1 MVVLRWH
8 NHPGMDNF
16 NRSIPKNIIPRLYWI
31 FYQPTKIKFPRGL
44 SEFAHAHKAAVIG
57 DNTMGALIM
66 CFKLVP
72 KMVAEA
78 DTRIQNVEEIKPG
91 GV

>member
-1 MVVLRWH
+1 MRMRTRLLV
-8 NHPGMDNF
+8 
-16 NRSIPKNIIPRLYWI
+16 II
-31 FYQPTKIKFPRGL
+31 
-44 SEFAHAHKAAVIG
+44 IG

>member
-1 MVVLRWH
+1 MV
-8 NHPGMDNF
+8 NF
-16 NRSIPKNIIPRLYWI
+16 NRPIPKNIIPRLYWI

-44 SEFAHAHKAAVIG
+44 SQFAHAHKAAALVIG

-72 KMVAEA
+72 KMVVEA
-78 DTRIQNVEEIKPG
+78 DTRIQDVEEIKPG
-91 GV
+91 GI